1 MIEIEAGGV
10 RKSKTYYAN
19 RLQVEMTESYG
30 RVRVT
35 EDKTAKPLSSAYVK
49 VYARMNDGRVKFY
62 KDGYT
67 DFRGKFD
74 YASLNTGQLDD
85 VDRFAVLVLDD
96 QAGAMIRE
104 AKPPKQ

>member
-1 MIEIEAGGV
+1 
-10 RKSKTYYAN
+10 
-19 RLQVEMTESYG
+19 MTESYG

-35 EDKTAKPLSSAYVK
+35 GQENAKPLASTYVK

-67 DFRGKFD
+67 DLRGKFD
-74 YASLNTGQLDD
+74 YVSLNTGQLDG
-85 VDRFAVLVLDD
+85 VDRFAVLVLHDE
-96 QAGAMIRE
+96 AGAMIRE